1 MIAEFL
7 LPDLGE
13 GLPEAEIVQWHV
25 AEGDDVSLN
34 QTIAEV
40 ETAKAIVEIP
50 SPYAG
55 TVQGL
60 HAAAGDVVA
69 VGSPLVSF
77 AVEGADAA
85 SAAPAGR
92 GEGDTGEPATGS
104 TPRPAEIRSDAP
116 RPDTPEAPGAAAE
129 RGAAAVHHAAEGHEA
144 VHGAAEGR
152 GTADVRRP
160 TAPAAQKDER
170 ATPNLV
176 GYGAAPSSGG
186 RPRRRPRGGG
196 TAVLDSD
203 HAVHEAAPHDVLH
216 TGPIEVPVERPRST
230 PPVRKLAKDLGI
242 DLVLVAAAHPGEPV
256 TRAHVE
262 EFASREPAASGVASQ
277 TSEGRPTAGNTSS
290 PASTIGPVEARPFS
304 ASASTV
310 PPAVPAA
317 SLRPG
322 QAPDARVTRTP
333 IRGVRKHTA
342 AAMVRSAFTAPHA
355 TTFLT
360 VDVTATTEL
369 LASLKS
375 DRSLD
380 GHRIGVLAIV
390 AKAVCLAL
398 GRTPALNATWDDA
411 AGEIVEYHDV
421 NLGIAAATERGL
433 VVPVIPCAGALPL
446 VDLADAIADLAA
458 TARAGR
464 TAPAAMTGGTFSIT
478 NVGVFGVDAGTPIL
492 NPGEAGILAVG
503 AVRRTPWER
512 HGEIAL
518 RDVLTLSLS
527 FDHRLVDGAEA
538 ARFLTDVAAVL
549 REPGRAMLL
558 R

>member
-1 MIAEFL
+1 MIREFL

-25 AEGDDVSLN
+25 AEGDTVALN

-77 AVEGADAA
+77 AVGADA
-85 SAAPAGR
+85 
-92 GEGDTGEPATGS
+92 GS
-104 TPRPAEIRSDAP
+104 TVPEGQTVAGGSAEFVADAP
-116 RPDTPEAPGAAAE
+116 GAMASGRRGGDDVRATARGAAAE
-129 RGAAAVHHAAEGHEA
+129 GAIRPAEFVADAPGAMASGRRGGD
-144 VHGAAEGR
+144 
-152 GTADVRRP
+152 DVRA
-160 TAPAAQKDER
+160 TAPGGESES

-176 GYGAAPSSGG
+176 GYGAAPASGS
-186 RPRRRPRGGG
+186 RPRRRARGGA

-203 HAVHEAAPHDVLH
+203 HAVREAAPHDVLR
-216 TGPIEVPVERPRST
+216 TGPIDLPLERPRST
-230 PPVRKLAKDLGI
+230 PPVRKLAKDLGV
-242 DLVLVAAAHPGEPV
+242 DLVLVAAAHPGETV

-262 EFASREPAASGVASQ
+262 EFAARTPLEAPAL
-277 TSEGRPTAGNTSS
+277 
-290 PASTIGPVEARPFS
+290 
-304 ASASTV
+304 ASTV
-310 PPAVPAA
+310 PPAVPA
-317 SLRPG
+317 SS
-322 QAPDARVTRTP
+322 APRVTRTP

-342 AAMVRSAFTAPHA
+342 AAMVQSAFTAPHA

-360 VDVTATTEL
+360 LDVTATTEL
-369 LASLKS
+369 LASLKT
-375 DRSLD
+375 DRALD

-398 GRTPALNATWDDA
+398 GRTPALNAKWDET
-411 AGEIVEYHDV
+411 AGEIVEHHYV

-433 VVPVIPCAGALPL
+433 VVPVIPDADTLPL
-446 VDLADAIADLAA
+446 VELADAIAELAA

-503 AVRRTPWER
+503 AVRRTPWEH

-538 ARFLTDVAAVL
+538 ARFLTDVAGVL

>member
-1 MIAEFL
+1 MIQEFL

-25 AEGDDVSLN
+25 SEGDTVTLN

-77 AVEGADAA
+77 AVGTDAGSPAPEGRTTPEPVSAD
-85 SAAPAGR
+85 
-92 GEGDTGEPATGS
+92 
-104 TPRPAEIRSDAP
+104 RPAEIEADP
-116 RPDTPEAPGAAAE
+116 PVPEAVEPRAAGDL
-129 RGAAAVHHAAEGHEA
+129 RS
-144 VHGAAEGR
+144 
-152 GTADVRRP
+152 
-160 TAPAAQKDER
+160 TAPGESDE

-176 GYGAAPSSGG
+176 GYGAAPASGS
-186 RPRRRPRGGG
+186 RPRRRARGGA
-196 TAVLDSD
+196 TAVLDTD
-203 HAVHEAAPHDVLH
+203 HAVREAAPHDVLR
-216 TGPIEVPVERPRST
+216 TGPIDLPLERPRST
-230 PPVRKLAKDLGI
+230 PPVRKLAKDLGV
-242 DLVLVAAAHPGEPV
+242 DLVLVAAAHPGETV

-262 EFASREPAASGVASQ
+262 EFAARTPTEAPAL
-277 TSEGRPTAGNTSS
+277 
-290 PASTIGPVEARPFS
+290 
-304 ASASTV
+304 ASTV
-310 PPAVPAA
+310 PPADPA
-317 SLRPG
+317 SVG
-322 QAPDARVTRTP
+322 ARVTRLP

-360 VDVTATTEL
+360 LDVTATTEL
-369 LASLKS
+369 LASLKN
-375 DRSLD
+375 DRALD

-398 GRTPALNATWDDA
+398 GRTPALNASWDEA
-411 AGEIVEYHDV
+411 AGEIAVHHYV

-433 VVPVIPCAGALPL
+433 VVPVIPDADALPL
-446 VDLADAIADLAA
+446 VELADAIAELAA

-464 TAPAAMTGGTFSIT
+464 TSPAAMTGGTFSIT

-503 AVRRTPWER
+503 AVRRTPWEHR
-512 HGEIAL
+512 GEIAL

-538 ARFLTDVAAVL
+538 ARFLTDVAGVL
-549 REPGRAMLL
+549 REPGRALLL

>member
-25 AEGDDVSLN
+25 AEGDTVALN

-77 AVEGADAA
+77 AVGADAGSPA
-85 SAAPAGR
+85 LEGQTVTGGSA
-92 GEGDTGEPATGS
+92 DL
-104 TPRPAEIRSDAP
+104 PAEFVAD
-116 RPDTPEAPGAAAE
+116 APGAAAS
-129 RGAAAVHHAAEGHEA
+129 
-144 VHGAAEGR
+144 GR
-152 GTADVRRP
+152 RDGDDLRT
-160 TAPAAQKDER
+160 TAPGGESER

-176 GYGAAPSSGG
+176 GYGAAPVSGS
-186 RPRRRPRGGG
+186 RPRRRARGGA

-203 HAVHEAAPHDVLH
+203 HAVREAAPHDVLR
-216 TGPIEVPVERPRST
+216 TGPIDLPLERPRST
-230 PPVRKLAKDLGI
+230 PPVRKLAKDLGV
-242 DLVLVAAAHPGEPV
+242 DLVVVAAAHPGKTV

-262 EFASREPAASGVASQ
+262 EFAARTPREAPAL
-277 TSEGRPTAGNTSS
+277 
-290 PASTIGPVEARPFS
+290 
-304 ASASTV
+304 ASTV
-310 PPAVPAA
+310 PPAVPA
-317 SLRPG
+317 SS
-322 QAPDARVTRTP
+322 APRVTRTP

-342 AAMVRSAFTAPHA
+342 AAMVQSAFTAPHA

-360 VDVTATTEL
+360 LDVTATTEL
-369 LASLKS
+369 LASLKT
-375 DRSLD
+375 DRALD
-380 GHRIGVLAIV
+380 GHRIGVLALV

-398 GRTPALNATWDDA
+398 GRTRALNARWDEA
-411 AGEIVEYHDV
+411 AGEIVEHHYV

-433 VVPVIPCAGALPL
+433 VVPVIPDADTLPL
-446 VDLADAIADLAA
+446 VDLADAIAELAA

-503 AVRRTPWER
+503 AVRRTPWEH

-538 ARFLTDVAAVL
+538 ARFLSDVAGVL

>member
-13 GLPEAEIVQWHV
+13 GLPEAEIVHWLV
-25 AEGDDVSLN
+25 SEGDEVTLN

-77 AVEGADAA
+77 AVEGADADSPVPA
-85 SAAPAGR
+85 SHLDAAQL
-92 GEGDTGEPATGS
+92 
-104 TPRPAEIRSDAP
+104 
-116 RPDTPEAPGAAAE
+116 GAAAAQG
-129 RGAAAVHHAAEGHEA
+129 RAVEA
-144 VHGAAEGR
+144 VFEEPGDTAADGIA
-152 GTADVRRP
+152 T
-160 TAPAAQKDER
+160 R

-176 GYGAAPSSGG
+176 GYGAAPSSGN
-186 RPRRRPRGGG
+186 RPRRRARGSA
-196 TAVLDSD
+196 TPTIDSD
-203 HAVHEAAPHDVLH
+203 HAVREAAPHDVLR
-216 TGPIEVPVERPRST
+216 TGPIDLPLERPRST
-230 PPVRKLAKDLGI
+230 PPVRKYAKDHGI
-242 DLVLVAAAHPGEPV
+242 DLVLVAAAHPGEAV

-262 EFASREPAASGVASQ
+262 EYAERGPAAPVPV
-277 TSEGRPTAGNTSS
+277 TTMPS
-290 PASTIGPVEARPFS
+290 PDELLANEPV
-304 ASASTV
+304 STV
-310 PPAVPAA
+310 PPAEH
-317 SLRPG
+317 
-322 QAPDARVTRTP
+322 RVTRTP

-360 VDVTATTEL
+360 LDVTATTEL
-369 LASLKS
+369 LASLKH
-375 DRSLD
+375 DRALD

-398 GRTPALNATWDDA
+398 GRTPALNARWDEA
-411 AGEIVEYHDV
+411 AGEIVEHHYV
-421 NLGIAAATERGL
+421 TLGIAAATDRGL
-433 VVPVIPCAGALPL
+433 VVPLIPDADRLPL
-446 VDLADAIADLAA
+446 VELADAIAELAA

-464 TAPAAMTGGTFSIT
+464 TPPAAMTGGTFSIT

-503 AVRRTPWER
+503 AVRRTPWEH

-518 RDVLTLSLS
+518 RDVVTLSLS

-538 ARFLTDVAAVL
+538 ARFLTDVAGVL

>member
-25 AEGDDVSLN
+25 AEGDDVTLN

-69 VGSPLVSF
+69 VGAPLVSF
-77 AVEGADAA
+77 AVAGADDEPD
-85 SAAPAGR
+85 APA
-92 GEGDTGEPATGS
+92 
-104 TPRPAEIRSDAP
+104 
-116 RPDTPEAPGAAAE
+116 
-129 RGAAAVHHAAEGHEA
+129 
-144 VHGAAEGR
+144 AAEGR
-152 GTADVRRP
+152 AVETVVEAPVE
-160 TAPAAQKDER
+160 APADDIAAR

-186 RPRRRPRGGG
+186 RPRRRARGVTATLDADAAVD
-196 TAVLDSD
+196 TAVR
-203 HAVHEAAPHDVLH
+203 EAAPHDVLR
-216 TGPIEVPVERPRST
+216 TGPIDLPMERPRST
-230 PPVRKLAKDLGI
+230 PPVRKLAKDLGV
-242 DLVLVAAAHPGEPV
+242 DLVLVAAAHPGEAV
-256 TRAHVE
+256 TRTHVE
-262 EFASREPAASGVASQ
+262 EYAARAD
-277 TSEGRPTAGNTSS
+277 SS
-290 PASTIGPVEARPFS
+290 LASTPT
-304 ASASTV
+304 STV
-310 PPAVPAA
+310 PPA
-317 SLRPG
+317 SSPG
-322 QAPDARVTRTP
+322 ARETRTP

-369 LASLKS
+369 LASLKH
-375 DRSLD
+375 DRALD

-398 GRTPALNATWDDA
+398 GRTPALNARWDEA
-411 AGEIVEYHDV
+411 AAEIVEHHYV
-421 NLGIAAATERGL
+421 GLGIAAATERGL
-433 VVPVIPCAGALPL
+433 VVPVIPDADGLDL
-446 VDLADAIADLAA
+446 VDLADAIAELAA

-464 TAPAAMTGGTFSIT
+464 TSPAAMTGGTFSIT

-503 AVRRTPWER
+503 AVRRTPWEH

-538 ARFLTDVAAVL
+538 ARFLTDVAGVL

>member
-13 GLPEAEIVQWHV
+13 GLPEAEIVQWLV
-25 AEGDDVSLN
+25 DEGDEVSLN

-40 ETAKAIVEIP
+40 ETAKAVVEIP

-55 TVQGL
+55 TVRGL

-77 AVEGADAA
+77 AVGEMDAA
-85 SAAPAGR
+85 PTAAGITSRSAESRADTPAADDVERRVAGEIRTTERESAPA
-92 GEGDTGEPATGS
+92 
-104 TPRPAEIRSDAP
+104 
-116 RPDTPEAPGAAAE
+116 
-129 RGAAAVHHAAEGHEA
+129 
-144 VHGAAEGR
+144 
-152 GTADVRRP
+152 
-160 TAPAAQKDER
+160 

-176 GYGAAPSSGG
+176 GYGAAPASGA
-186 RPRRRPRGGG
+186 RPHRRPRTAG
-196 TAVLDSD
+196 TTATAERE
-203 HAVHEAAPHDVLH
+203 HAVHRSAPHDV
-216 TGPIEVPVERPRST
+216 VPSAAAESVLERPRST
-230 PPVRKLAKDLGI
+230 PPVRKLAKDLGV
-242 DLVLVAAAHPGEPV
+242 DLVLVAAAHPGDLV

-262 EFASREPAASGVASQ
+262 EFAARVAS
-277 TSEGRPTAGNTSS
+277 TGSTVRASDPAGASS
-290 PASTIGPVEARPFS
+290 ADPFS
-304 ASASTV
+304 LASTV
-310 PPAVPAA
+310 PPAVSTDP
-317 SLRPG
+317 RI
-322 QAPDARVTRTP
+322 TRTP

-360 VDVTATTEL
+360 LDVTATTEL
-369 LASLKS
+369 LASLKT
-375 DRSLD
+375 DRALD

-398 GRTPALNATWDDA
+398 GRTPALNARWDEE
-411 AGEIVEYHDV
+411 AGEIVEHHFV
-421 NLGIAAATERGL
+421 NLGIAAATDRGL
-433 VVPVIPCAGALPL
+433 VVPVVKDADALPL
-446 VDLADAIADLAA
+446 VDLADAIAELAG

-464 TAPAAMTGGTFSIT
+464 TAPADMTGGTFSIT

-503 AVRRTPWER
+503 AVRRTPWEH

-527 FDHRLVDGAEA
+527 FDHRVVDGAEA
-538 ARFLTDVAAVL
+538 ARFLTDVAGVL

>member
-1 MIAEFL
+1 MIAEFR

-25 AEGDDVSLN
+25 AEGDEVTLN

-77 AVEGADAA
+77 AVGADAE
-85 SAAPAGR
+85 SPAAV
-92 GEGDTGEPATGS
+92 ETGS
-104 TPRPAEIRSDAP
+104 PASHQAEVVADTPVSGVAERRVADDLRTTAQGAAGASRPAEFVA
-116 RPDTPEAPGAAAE
+116 DTPVSGAAE
-129 RGAAAVHHAAEGHEA
+129 RRAADDLRASA
-144 VHGAAEGR
+144 R
-152 GTADVRRP
+152 G
-160 TAPAAQKDER
+160 ESEM

-176 GYGAAPSSGG
+176 GYGAAPSSGS
-186 RPRRRPRGGG
+186 RPRRRARGGA
-196 TAVLDSD
+196 TAVLDGD
-203 HAVHEAAPHDVLH
+203 TAVREAAPRDVLR
-216 TGPIEVPVERPRST
+216 TGPIDLPLERPRST
-230 PPVRKLAKDLGI
+230 PPVRKLARDLGV
-242 DLVLVAAAHPGEPV
+242 DLVVVAAAHPGEMV

-262 EFASREPAASGVASQ
+262 EFAARTPTEAPAL
-277 TSEGRPTAGNTSS
+277 
-290 PASTIGPVEARPFS
+290 
-304 ASASTV
+304 ASTV
-310 PPAVPAA
+310 PPASPA
-317 SLRPG
+317 SVG
-322 QAPDARVTRTP
+322 ARVTRTP

-360 VDVTATTEL
+360 LDVTATTEL
-369 LASLKS
+369 LASLKT
-375 DRSLD
+375 DRALD

-390 AKAVCLAL
+390 AQAVCFAL
-398 GRTPALNATWDDA
+398 GRTPALNARWDET
-411 AGEIVEYHDV
+411 AGEIIEHHYV

-433 VVPVIPCAGALPL
+433 VVPVIPDADTLGLI
-446 VDLADAIADLAA
+446 DLADAIAELAA

-503 AVRRTPWER
+503 AVRRTPWEY

-538 ARFLTDVAAVL
+538 ARFLVDVAGML
-549 REPGRAMLL
+549 REPGRAMLFPRPRGGDFL
-558 R
+558 

>member
-25 AEGDDVSLN
+25 AEGDTVTLN

-60 HAAAGDVVA
+60 HAAAGDVVE

-77 AVEGADAA
+77 DLGGTDAGIPAAPSAEATREAGAGVAVETIAEAPLE
-85 SAAPAGR
+85 APA
-92 GEGDTGEPATGS
+92 DD
-104 TPRPAEIRSDAP
+104 I
-116 RPDTPEAPGAAAE
+116 AA
-129 RGAAAVHHAAEGHEA
+129 
-144 VHGAAEGR
+144 
-152 GTADVRRP
+152 
-160 TAPAAQKDER
+160 R

-176 GYGAAPSSGG
+176 GYGAAPASGN
-186 RPRRRPRGGG
+186 RPKRRARGGG
-196 TAVLDSD
+196 TAVIDSD
-203 HAVHEAAPHDVLH
+203 HAVREAAPHDVVK
-216 TGPIEVPVERPRST
+216 TGPIDLPLERPRST
-230 PPVRKLAKDLGI
+230 PPVRKLAKDLGV
-242 DLVLVAAAHPGEPV
+242 DLVLVAAAHPGEMV
-256 TRAHVE
+256 TRGHVE
-262 EFASREPAASGVASQ
+262 EFAARTPAMPEV
-277 TSEGRPTAGNTSS
+277 T
-290 PASTIGPVEARPFS
+290 
-304 ASASTV
+304 ASAPAPTSTV
-310 PPAVPAA
+310 PPAGR
-317 SLRPG
+317 SG
-322 QAPDARVTRTP
+322 DRVTRTP

-342 AAMVRSAFTAPHA
+342 AAMVQSAFTAPHA

-360 VDVTATTEL
+360 LDATATTEL
-369 LASLKS
+369 LASLKT
-375 DRSLD
+375 DRALD

-398 GRTPALNATWDDA
+398 GRTPALNAKWDEA
-411 AGEIVEYHDV
+411 AGEIVEHHYV
-421 NLGIAAATERGL
+421 NLGIAAATDRGL
-433 VVPVIPCAGALPL
+433 VVPVIPDADRLDL
-446 VDLADAIADLAA
+446 VDLADAIAELAA

-503 AVRRTPWER
+503 ALRRTPWEH

-518 RDVLTLSLS
+518 RDVVTLSLS

-538 ARFLTDVAAVL
+538 ARFLTDVAGVL

>member
-13 GLPEAEIVQWHV
+13 GLPEAEIVEWHV
-25 AEGDDVSLN
+25 SEGDTVTLN

-77 AVEGADAA
+77 AVEGADAE
-85 SAAPAGR
+85 SP
-92 GEGDTGEPATGS
+92 
-104 TPRPAEIRSDAP
+104 
-116 RPDTPEAPGAAAE
+116 
-129 RGAAAVHHAAEGHEA
+129 
-144 VHGAAEGR
+144 
-152 GTADVRRP
+152 
-160 TAPAAQKDER
+160 APAAEMPTTQRTTAAGEGRAIEVVAAEPVDTPADDIAAR

-176 GYGAAPSSGG
+176 GYGAAPVTGT
-186 RPRRRPRGGG
+186 RPRRRARRVG
-196 TAVLDSD
+196 TATVDTD
-203 HAVHEAAPHDVLH
+203 HAVREAAPHDVLR
-216 TGPIEVPVERPRST
+216 TGPIDLPIERPRST
-230 PPVRKLAKDLGI
+230 PPVRKYAKDHGI
-242 DLVLVAAAHPGEPV
+242 DLVLVAASHPHEAV
-256 TRAHVE
+256 TRAHVD
-262 EFASREPAASGVASQ
+262 EFAERIAAAGPEARLTNGSASTSAVPSGGLSVPLS
-277 TSEGRPTAGNTSS
+277 SSSS
-290 PASTIGPVEARPFS
+290 PSTVPPGVPSAPFSSS

-310 PPAVPAA
+310 PPTDSAREP
-317 SLRPG
+317 
-322 QAPDARVTRTP
+322 RVTRVP

-342 AAMVRSAFTAPHA
+342 AAMVQSAFTAPHA

-369 LASLKS
+369 LASLKH
-375 DRSLD
+375 DRALD

-398 GRTPALNATWDDA
+398 GRTPSLNAKWDEP
-411 AGEIVEYHDV
+411 AGEIALHHYV
-421 NLGIAAATERGL
+421 NLGIAAATDRGL
-433 VVPVIPCAGALPL
+433 VVPVIPDAERLPL
-446 VDLADAIADLAA
+446 VDLADAIAELAA

-503 AVRRTPWER
+503 AVRRTPWEH

-518 RDVLTLSLS
+518 RDVVTLSLS

-538 ARFLTDVAAVL
+538 ARFLTDVAGVL

>member
-25 AEGDDVSLN
+25 SEGDAVTLN

-77 AVEGADAA
+77 AVEGADAET
-85 SAAPAGR
+85 AAPADLTASHAGSGSAPVDASALSAEAGR
-92 GEGDTGEPATGS
+92 AASAEAAPAV
-104 TPRPAEIRSDAP
+104 RPADTER
-116 RPDTPEAPGAAAE
+116 DTPTTTAAE
-129 RGAAAVHHAAEGHEA
+129 RRASTDLRSTVAEPAAE
-144 VHGAAEGR
+144 
-152 GTADVRRP
+152 
-160 TAPAAQKDER
+160 ER
-170 ATPNLV
+170 STPNLV
-176 GYGAAPSSGG
+176 GYGAAPSSGS
-186 RPRRRPRGGG
+186 RPKRRARAAGG
-196 TAVLDSD
+196 TATLDAD
-203 HAVHEAAPHDVLH
+203 TAVREAAPHDAVR
-216 TGPIEVPVERPRST
+216 TGPIDLPLERPRST
-230 PPVRKLAKDLGI
+230 PPVRKLAKDLGV
-242 DLVLVAAAHPGEPV
+242 DLVLVAAAHPGEVV

-262 EFASREPAASGVASQ
+262 EYAARVPVASV
-277 TSEGRPTAGNTSS
+277 ASS
-290 PASTIGPVEARPFS
+290 VP
-304 ASASTV
+304 ASTV
-310 PPAVPAA
+310 PPAASLPAFAPAA
-317 SLRPG
+317 SPVAPG
-322 QAPDARVTRTP
+322 DRVTRTP

-342 AAMVRSAFTAPHA
+342 AAMVQSAFTAPHA

-360 VDVTATTEL
+360 LDVTATTEL
-369 LASLKS
+369 LASLKT
-375 DRSLD
+375 DRALD
-380 GHRIGVLAIV
+380 GHRIGVLAVV

-398 GRTPALNATWDDA
+398 GRTPALNAKWDEA
-411 AGEIVEYHDV
+411 AGEIVEHHYVD
-421 NLGIAAATERGL
+421 LGIAAATDRGL
-433 VVPVIPCAGALPL
+433 VVPVIRDADRLPL
-446 VDLADAIADLAA
+446 VDFADAIAELAA

-464 TAPAAMTGGTFSIT
+464 TAPADMTGGTFSIT

-503 AVRRTPWER
+503 AVRRTPWEHR
-512 HGEIAL
+512 GEIAL

-527 FDHRLVDGAEA
+527 FDHRVVDGAEA
-538 ARFLTDVAAVL
+538 ARFLTDVAGVL

>member
-13 GLPEAEIVQWHV
+13 GLPEAEIVHWLV
-25 AEGDDVSLN
+25 SEGDEVTLN

-77 AVEGADAA
+77 AVEGADVGSPVPASRLDSA
-85 SAAPAGR
+85 QLSAA
-92 GEGDTGEPATGS
+92 
-104 TPRPAEIRSDAP
+104 
-116 RPDTPEAPGAAAE
+116 AAAQG
-129 RGAAAVHHAAEGHEA
+129 RAVEA
-144 VHGAAEGR
+144 VAEEPVDTAADDIV
-152 GTADVRRP
+152 A
-160 TAPAAQKDER
+160 R

-176 GYGAAPSSGG
+176 GYGAAPSSGN
-186 RPRRRPRGGG
+186 RPRRRARVSA
-196 TAVLDSD
+196 TATIDSD
-203 HAVHEAAPHDVLH
+203 HAVREAAPHDVLR
-216 TGPIEVPVERPRST
+216 TGPVELPRERPRST
-230 PPVRKLAKDLGI
+230 PPVRKYAKDHGI
-242 DLVLVAAAHPGEPV
+242 DLVLVAAAHPGEAV
-256 TRAHVE
+256 TRAYVE
-262 EFASREPAASGVASQ
+262 EYASRQPSAPAPV
-277 TSEGRPTAGNTSS
+277 TMVSS
-290 PASTIGPVEARPFS
+290 PDAHLANEPV
-304 ASASTV
+304 STV
-310 PPAVPAA
+310 PPAEH
-317 SLRPG
+317 
-322 QAPDARVTRTP
+322 RVTRTP

-369 LASLKS
+369 LASLKH
-375 DRSLD
+375 DRALD

-398 GRTPALNATWDDA
+398 GRTPALNARWDET
-411 AGEIVEYHDV
+411 AGEIVEHHYV
-421 NLGIAAATERGL
+421 SLGIAAATDRGL
-433 VVPVIPCAGALPL
+433 VVPVIPDADRLPL
-446 VDLADAIADLAA
+446 VDLADAIAELAA

-492 NPGEAGILAVG
+492 NPGEAGILAIG
-503 AVRRTPWER
+503 AVRRTPWEH

-538 ARFLTDVAAVL
+538 ARFLTDVAGVL

-558 R
+558 L